1 MDGDMDKTPPPPE
14 PPVVA
19 PEPRIS
25 TRRHF
30 PIVWIIPLV
39 ALLAGAWLAYDA
51 ITSRGPLV
59 TVTFKTA
66 EGLVAGKTKM
76 KFKDVEVG
84 KVEAIEY
91 SDDLSHV
98 VVKARMARGM
108 ERYLRSESKF
118 WVVRAQVSGGE
129 VSGLGTLFSGA
140 YIGVQLTKQGKL
152 ESAFEGMEKPPA
164 LTPDQP
170 GRIFQLRADR
180 LGSLDVG
187 SPVYFRQIKVGQVVA
202 YDLEESGS
210 TVLINV
216 FVRAPHDARV
226 RENTRFW
233 NVSGMGVSVD
243 ANGLQVRAESLLSM
257 VLGGVAFE
265 TPGAP
270 EEARDVPP
278 GKVFTLFPTREKS
291 NETTFA
297 HKEYYRLE
305 FPGSVRGLAIGAPVE
320 FRGIAIGQV
329 ADITLEYDDGKG
341 EVRIPVLIEVEPE
354 RFRRRGKGKGKS
366 KAPAKIVEDMVED
379 GLRAQLKTGS
389 LLTGQAYVD
398 LDLHPGAPPARL
410 KRDGDYL
417 ELPTLL
423 TPLEG
428 IFASFSRIM
437 DRVDKLPLESMAGEL
452 RDTMDGMRGALAELR
467 DTMAGLR
474 KTMGTADTFIQNAD
488 RNILPKA
495 EAALEQMRT
504 TLARVDTT
512 LDPDSALR
520 ADIETALKELADAAR
535 SLRVLADYLERQPDA
550 LLYGKGR

>member
-1 MDGDMDKTPPPPE
+1 MDGDMDETPLPPA

-19 PEPRIS
+19 PEPRVS
-25 TRRHF
+25 RRHF
-30 PIVWIIPLV
+30 PVVWIIPLV

-59 TVTFKTA
+59 TITFKTA
-66 EGLVAGKTKM
+66 EGLVAGKTKV

-84 KVEAIEY
+84 KVESIEY

-98 VVKARMARGM
+98 VVKARMAKGM
-108 ERYLRSESKF
+108 ERHLRSQSEF

-129 VSGLGTLFSGA
+129 VSGLGTIFSGA

-152 ESAFEGMEKPPA
+152 ESAFEGLDKPPA

-170 GRIFQLRADR
+170 GRIYQLRAER

-202 YDLEESGS
+202 YDLEEGGR
-210 TVLINV
+210 TVLV
-216 FVRAPHDARV
+216 KAFVRAPHDARV

-233 NVSGMGVSVD
+233 NVSGLGVSVD
-243 ANGLQVRAESLLSM
+243 ANGLQVKAESLLSL

-278 GKVFTLFPTREKS
+278 GQVFTLFPTREKS

-320 FRGIAIGQV
+320 FRGMAIGQV
-329 ADITLEYDDGKG
+329 ADISLEYDDGKG

-354 RFRRRGKGKGKS
+354 RFRRRGKGKGKG
-366 KAPAKIVEDMVED
+366 KDPARIVEDMVEA
-379 GLRAQLKTGS
+379 GLRAQLKTGN

-398 LDLHPGAPPARL
+398 LDLHPEAPKARL
-410 KRDGDYL
+410 KKDGDYL

-467 DTMAGLR
+467 TTMAGLR

-504 TLARVDTT
+504 TLARAEAAM
-512 LDPDSALR
+512 DPDSSMR
-520 ADIETALKELADAAR
+520 ADVEMALKELADAAR

-550 LLYGKGR
+550 LLFGKEK